1 MKNFDNYPNQIYS
14 PSVCPQPWAGLD
26 ETQFVRLVEPRA
38 CVRIEH
44 NGGIVSCRAEHS
56 QDAFFPSQE
65 ILPFGV
71 FIKDGCCRTD
81 P

>member
-26 ETQFVRLVEPRA
+26 ETQVHGLR
-38 CVRIEH
+38 
-44 NGGIVSCRAEHS
+44 S
-56 QDAFFPSQE
+56 
-65 ILPFGV
+65 LPGKAPASALHGKV
-71 FIKDGCCRTD
+71 Y